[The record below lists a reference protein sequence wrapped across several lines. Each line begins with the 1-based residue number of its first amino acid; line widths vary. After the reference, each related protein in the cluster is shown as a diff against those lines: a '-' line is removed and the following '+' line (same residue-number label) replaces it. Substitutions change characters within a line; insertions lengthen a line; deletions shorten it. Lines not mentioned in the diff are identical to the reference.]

1 MGWKLLQVSAILAA
15 LLAGCEEP
23 APDTSLRLVT
33 IESVD
38 ARLSLRELPP
48 HTLKGIGLSFG
59 LAVIRAGGL
68 AERAGLKVGDVIYG
82 VNHKKAASL
91 EEFHR
96 LLAGGG
102 RVGLLVRRGATDF
115 YVAVDLAGAA
125 RDGMPKGLPA
135 SKETLLRT

>member
-1 MGWKLLQVSAILAA
+1 MRRKLLHLAAILAA
-15 LLAGCEEP
+15 MLAACEP

-33 IESVD
+33 LESVD

-48 HTLKGIGLSFG
+48 HTLRGIGLSFG

-91 EEFHR
+91 EEFQR

-125 RDGMPKGLPA
+125 RDGMPKGLPV